1 MRWMLVLAVFA
12 MMGVTASAEDKQ
24 RPVVSFI
31 KIDDGA
37 VLDEREAVAGHPI
50 AEAYQLTQLS
60 CAEHSKDIHLVLPI
74 DKQASLALADTSLK
88 RAKGRSTME
97 IKAHGKDFSKK
108 VEFQAIADK
117 KSRVALAAEITIN
130 FGDPLWTAL
139 VDKSGNK
146 FWVMNGGL
154 GTNVSVTDEAE
165 LAKFLGACHLGN

>member
-1 MRWMLVLAVFA
+1 MRLMVSLAILVLAGLPVH
-12 MMGVTASAEDKQ
+12 AEDKDH
-24 RPVVSFI
+24 RVI
-31 KIDDGA
+31 TLAKIDDGA
-37 VLDEREAVAGHPI
+37 VLDEKDAVEGH
-50 AEAYQLTQLS
+50 ATADSYRLTQIS
-60 CAEHSKDIHLVLPI
+60 CSEHSNDIQIVLPV
-74 DKQASLALADTSLK
+74 DKDASLAISDTTLK
-88 RAKGRSTME
+88 RARGRWTMDF
-97 IKAHGKDFSKK
+97 KAHGKDFSKK
-108 VEFQAIADK
+108 VEFRAIADK